1 MSYPKIPYVGMDF
14 IPYTKPVPKAKDLLG
29 EDAAETTQKADQ
41 NGGEKKETKGG
52 KGGENGFKEEGVK
65 EEQRVHEE
73 QEAKHEEVKKSE

>member
-1 MSYPKIPYVGMDF
+1 MSSPKIPYVGTDF

-29 EDAAETTQKADQ
+29 DDAETTEKADQ

-65 EEQRVHEE
+65 EEQGVHEE
-73 QEAKHEEVKKSE
+73 HAAKHEEVKKPE